1 MPSCSMAFIRAI
13 GSGAPMRLC
22 GQTIFVRCTMVGT
35 PCSSKN
41 EVSASPTPSSMMASS
56 ARKAGL
62 ARNACA
68 ATRTALS
75 SAGV

>member
-1 MPSCSMAFIRAI
+1 MPSCSMAFMRAI

-22 GQTIFVRCTMVGT
+22 GQTIFVRCTTAGT
-35 PCSSKN
+35 PDASRN

-68 ATRTALS
+68 ATRTAFS

>member
-1 MPSCSMAFIRAI
+1 MPSCSMAFMRAI

-41 EVSASPTPSSMMASS
+41 EVSASPTPSSMIASS
-56 ARKAGL
+56 ALNAGFS
-62 ARNACA
+62 RNACA
-68 ATRTALS
+68 ATRTAFS
-75 SAGV
+75 SVGV